1 MTLIRNFIIGIVSLS
16 TFLVFAEPEP
26 ESREPAARRTK
37 IVRIAIVGQK
47 KIEEDAIRNKLISK
61 VGEPYS
67 LKRIRKDVAALFKM
81 GYFLNIEVDRS
92 NIKGGVVLTFK
103 VQEKPSIME
112 IHYKGN
118 DEVDDDEIAEVA
130 GISAYE
136 ILDHAKVQE
145 AIEKIEKLYEDK
157 GFFLAKVKSHVQ
169 SVNRGQNV
177 ELTFH
182 IEENEMVKVKNV
194 HFIGVEKMSKAK
206 LMAAM
211 QTQEGGFFSFISDS
225 GAFKQD
231 VFDRDLQIIHYLY
244 YNDGFVQAKVDRPQ
258 VYVSPDKKSISIAI
272 RVNEGERFS
281 IGSIDFIGDLLFDQS
296 ELSAAVENKE
306 GVRFSYERLQKD
318 LRALTAKYGDLG
330 YAYTNVIPRTQI
342 REKDRIVD
350 ITFEI
355 DKGNKVYIGK
365 INVKGNSKT
374 RDKVLRRELRI
385 REGELYNETRKRESE
400 ANIRRLGFF
409 EEVQFNTS
417 TPKGRTDLMDIDI
430 KVKERNTGTITVG
443 AGYSSFSGFVLNGQV
458 NQTNLF
464 GRGQKLGVSI
474 DFSDKNELF
483 NLNFTEPY
491 FRDTEWSVGGD
502 LYSKRRELTEYD
514 DNRKGAALRIGHP
527 LAPYLRG
534 VIGYKWDDTDLE
546 LNEQTGDPD
555 LFDVDTANGITS
567 ALTMSLIYDKRND
580 RFAPTDGIFGSMG
593 VEYAGI
599 GGDLNYTKGSVN
611 FRYYKK
617 AFWDVVWRNN
627 ISYGFVSSNTGDE
640 VPFNEL
646 FLLGGATTLRGFRWY
661 TVGKRKYSAKA
672 YSQAVAASHPDPD
685 TAAMRPFGGKQQFYY
700 NMEFQFPLI
709 DEAGIKGVVFYDVGD
724 AQDSLDVSEF
734 RSDVG
739 FGFRWFS
746 PIGPLRF
753 EWGFPLDRKPEFDED
768 SMNFQFA
775 IGAPF

>member
-1 MTLIRNFIIGIVSLS
+1 MSLS
-16 TFLVFAEPEP
+16 LPVQAETDF
-26 ESREPAARRTK
+26 REPAARKVQK
-37 IVRIAIVGQK
+37 ISKITIVGQK

-61 VGEPYS
+61 VGEDYS
-67 LKRIRKDVAALFKM
+67 VKTVREDVESIFKM
-81 GYFLNIEVDRS
+81 GYFLNIEVDQTTE
-92 NIKGGVVLTFK
+92 GQGVVLTYR
-103 VQEKPSIME
+103 VMEKPSIVE
-112 IHYKGN
+112 IKFLGN
-118 DEVDDDEIAEVA
+118 DEVEDDDIAEVT
-130 GISAYE
+130 GIATYE
-136 ILDHAKVQE
+136 ILDHAKIQE

-157 GFFLAKVKSHVQ
+157 GFFLAKVDSLIKPVDQ
-169 SVNRGQNV
+169 GKGV
-177 ELTFH
+177 ELTFS
-182 IEENEMVKVKNV
+182 IQENDMVKVKKV
-194 HFIGVEKMSKAK
+194 HFIGVNKMSQSK
-206 LMAAM
+206 LKSAM
-211 QTQEGGFFSFISDS
+211 QTQEGGFFSFVSDS

-231 VFDRDLQIIHYLY
+231 VFDRDVQLIHYLY

-258 VYVSPDKKSISIAI
+258 VYVSPDKKSITISI
-272 RVNEGERFS
+272 RVSEGERFS
-281 IGSIDFIGDLLFDQS
+281 IGSVDFIGDLLFDQS
-296 ELSAAVENKE
+296 ELAAAVENKE

-350 ITFEI
+350 ITYEI
-355 DKGNKVYIGK
+355 DKGNKVFIGK
-365 INVKGNSKT
+365 INVIGNSKT
-374 RDKVLRRELRI
+374 RDKVLRRELKI

-417 TPKGRTDLMDIDI
+417 TPKGRTDLMDITI

-464 GRGQKLGVSI
+464 GRGQSLGVSI
-474 DFSDKNELF
+474 DFSDKNQLF

-491 FRDTEWSVGGD
+491 FMDTEWSVGGD
-502 LYSKRRELTEYD
+502 LYSRRRELPEYD
-514 DNRKGAALRIGHP
+514 DNRKGAAIRVGHP

-534 VIGYKWDDTDLE
+534 IIGYKIDDTDLE
-546 LNEQTGDPD
+546 LDPKTGDPD
-555 LFDVDTANGITS
+555 LFDVDTANGVAS
-567 ALTMSLIYDKRND
+567 AVTASLIYDKRND
-580 RFAPTDGIFGSMG
+580 RFAPTDGVFGSLG

-611 FRYYKK
+611 FRYYQK

-627 ISYGFVSSNTGDE
+627 ISYGFVNSNDGGD

-661 TVGKRKYSAKA
+661 TIGQRKYSNKA
-672 YSQAVAASHPDPD
+672 YSQAVAAGHPDPD

-709 DEAGIKGVVFYDVGD
+709 DEAGIKGVVFYDIGD
-724 AQDSLDVSEF
+724 AQDSLDVTEF

-753 EWGFPLDRKPEFDED
+753 EWGFPLDRKPE
-768 SMNFQFA
+768 
-775 IGAPF
+775 